1 MAVSAINN
9 VIGVPVRTPFTISS
23 KIVYCNLIIY
33 KQLTHLVYQPFTV
46 SAI

>member
-1 MAVSAINN
+1 MVFVVDN

-23 KIVYCNLIIY
+23 KIVRSNLIIY